1 MRGEWQLVDDSRIHN
16 GGKQPWN
23 IPSGPRL
30 PMALRD
36 LAQRIQVLVK
46 AWPDATGIREQALN
60 QTVRELLLAQSL
72 DWTGIKPRHFSPSTL
87 QRSQVH
93 LQRAEQLC
101 TCLLYTSITNS
112 RFGLLS
118 CILA

>member
-1 MRGEWQLVDDSRIHN
+1 MASSPHLSLIH
-16 GGKQPWN
+16 
-23 IPSGPRL
+23 IL
-30 PMALRD
+30 ALRD

-101 TCLLYTSITNS
+101 TMLEDPYISTSN
-112 RFGLLS
+112 RD
-118 CILA
+118 ILANFEALDNPFPHINYRTFAV